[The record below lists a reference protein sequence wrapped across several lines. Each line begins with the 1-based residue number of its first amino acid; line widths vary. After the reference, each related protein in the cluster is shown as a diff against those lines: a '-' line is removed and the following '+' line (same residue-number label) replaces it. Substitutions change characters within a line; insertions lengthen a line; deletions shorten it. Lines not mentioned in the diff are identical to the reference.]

1 MCIVLLMIVQNVAN
15 LRIGNNVKE
24 RGVIETVLVQGSH
37 DPVLSLVLSLTS
49 CVTLHRS
56 FRLSVSQLL
65 LISEEDTRFLSLV
78 FVTIK

>member
-78 FVTIK
+78 IVTIK